1 MHEIIPPDLKLYKQL
16 KRVSIELPPDLTTRQ
31 TWEEVAH
38 DLTEHEQVLCIV
50 NSRKDCHA
58 LHKLMPPDTIH
69 LSALMC
75 GAHRSSII
83 AYIKDALAMAK
94 PIRVIST
101 QLVEAG
107 VDIDFPV
114 VYRAFAGLPSIA
126 QAAGRCNREGNLAPA
141 LGKVI
146 VFMPPEPSKVTA
158 LRKAEDTTLDLLS
171 NDLDIDSPDSY
182 PSFFEH
188 FYNRQNDLGASFH
201 DWLSKDAYDLQFQF
215 REAATAFRMIDQSSV
230 SVIIRYANNDS
241 LINSLI
247 TVGPKRNI
255 MRGLQRYTV
264 TVPRSM
270 VVSLKQKGFIEEP
283 HDGIF
288 IQTIPSLYSLETGLD
303 IFRDG
308 LTVEECII

>member
-1 MHEIIPPDLKLYKQL
+1 MCSSLNHSTPVAPVVAVNCTKHSHVVILDEAQLLPPKLLLPCVEALKQLTTHYGTTILLSTATQPALPGLDNVHEIIPPALKLYKQL

-158 LRKAEDTTLDLLS
+158 L
-171 NDLDIDSPDSY
+171 P
-182 PSFFEH
+182 
-188 FYNRQNDLGASFH
+188 RQKTPL
-201 DWLSKDAYDLQFQF
+201 
-215 REAATAFRMIDQSSV
+215 R
-230 SVIIRYANNDS
+230 
-241 LINSLI
+241 
-247 TVGPKRNI
+247 P
-255 MRGLQRYTV
+255 
-264 TVPRSM
+264 
-270 VVSLKQKGFIEEP
+270 FI
-283 HDGIF
+283 
-288 IQTIPSLYSLETGLD
+288 
-303 IFRDG
+303 
-308 LTVEECII
+308 